1 MHIHRH
7 DTLRLRL
14 IFIFILLMGFS
25 INGCG
30 DSEDE
35 EEVDPLLVTI
45 IDRRS
50 DGPPV
55 PDRSDAEI
63 LADRILQR
71 ETEDFFFDTAQRN
84 QLIGEIEGV
93 LSLIRAAY
101 PLMNAIRVEK
111 EAIPGVLW
119 VDPDRDFDKILK
131 EQLQDKQGQIRF
143 ETGNAE
149 FDALNAKLGV
159 QAVRWTSWG
168 LSLYFDPRLN
178 LRVASEA
185 YSMVEG
191 VREVGGNP
199 SLGSSAHIIAF
210 KQGETWYVIFWHG
223 WGDCPSGCI
232 YREFFCFTVR
242 GTDVESI
249 PTAQAQTMPSFQE
262 LDAATSGRWSLS
274 NRTPFG
280 NAPGDRWSWGGGWFS
295 AGASP
300 DFDDFVGGCP
310 LFGEIEAFPN
320 QLSVS
325 CGYRVESL
333 PREDG
338 FLDDYEFT
346 GVVLL
351 LIARQERI
359 VIGTDE
365 KPFSVVVS
373 AVPEPIVF
381 NTSSVVVSEPVR
393 VAKTAAEIENPE
405 NVYFENVLMAINPPP
420 PSSPF
425 ERWWGAVH
433 PTFVV
438 CWDHPET
445 GVRVYQVLTPN
456 IMYADADEARN
467 QPGCDNFRD
476 TDYIQTLDVYLP
488 TVGTRTRSML
498 GMPRVVIPRS
508 ASLENWTDWVDEVL
522 PRP

>member
-1 MHIHRH
+1 MHTPRH
-7 DTLRLRL
+7 DTLCVRL
-14 IFIFILLMGFS
+14 IFILILLIGLS
-25 INGCG
+25 INVCG
-30 DSEDE
+30 DSEE
-35 EEVDPLLVTI
+35 ENEVLIEEAAEPPVVI
-45 IDRRS
+45 ILDNA
-50 DGPPV
+50 PPV

-71 ETEDFFFDTAQRN
+71 ETDDFFFDIAQRN
-84 QLIGEIEGV
+84 QLINEIEGV
-93 LSLIRAAY
+93 LSLIRSAY
-101 PLMNAIRVEK
+101 PLMNAIHTRKGVQ
-111 EAIPGVLW
+111 PGMLW
-119 VDPDRDFDKILK
+119 VDPERDFDKILK
-131 EQLQDKQGQIRF
+131 ELLQDKQGQIRF

-159 QAVRWTSWG
+159 QAVRWDSWG
-168 LSLYFDPRLN
+168 LSLYFDARLN
-178 LRVASEA
+178 LWVASEA

-191 VREVGGNP
+191 VREVRRNL
-199 SLGSSAHIIAF
+199 SFRSGSNILAF

-223 WGDCPSGCI
+223 WGDCPKGCI
-232 YREFFCFTVR
+232 NRETFCFTVR

-249 PTAQAQTMPSFQE
+249 PTAQAQTMPPFQE
-262 LDAATSGRWSLS
+262 LGPSLR

-280 NAPGDRWSWGGGWFS
+280 NAPAHRWSWVRGWFS
-295 AGASP
+295 AGDSP
-300 DFDDFVGGCP
+300 DLDDFAGGCP

-333 PREDG
+333 PREDR
-338 FLDDYEFT
+338 FFDDYEFT

-351 LIARQERI
+351 LIATQERI
-359 VIGTDE
+359 VVGTGE
-365 KPFSVVVS
+365 KPFVVVLKPGVVFKAKS
-373 AVPEPIVF
+373 A
-381 NTSSVVVSEPVR
+381 VVSEPVR
-393 VAKTAAEIENPE
+393 VAKTASEIEDPE

-420 PSSPF
+420 LSSPF

-438 CWDHPET
+438 CWDDPET
-445 GVRVYQVLTPN
+445 DWRAYQVLTPN
-456 IMYADADEARN
+456 IMSADADEARN

-498 GMPRVVIPRS
+498 GVPRVIIPRS

-522 PRP
+522 PRPAAPE

>member
-1 MHIHRH
+1 MFTPPNNI
-7 DTLRLRL
+7 LPLPVIL
-14 IFIFILLMGFS
+14 ILLIGLS

-63 LADRILQR
+63 LADRILRR
-71 ETEDFFFDTAQRN
+71 ETDDFYFDIPQRR
-84 QLIGEIEGV
+84 QLINEIEGV

-101 PLMNAIRVEK
+101 PSMNAIDAEEDV
-111 EAIPGVLW
+111 IPGMLAIYPE
-119 VDPDRDFDKILK
+119 PDFYEMLK
-131 EQLQDKQGQIRF
+131 EMLQDKQGQIRF
-143 ETGNAE
+143 ETGYAE

-159 QAVRWTSWG
+159 REVRLGGDISKY
-168 LSLYFDPRLN
+168 LNFYFDPRLN

-185 YSMVEG
+185 YSMVKG
-191 VREVGGNP
+191 VRQVSDYSGYGLVM
-199 SLGSSAHIIAF
+199 STDIKAF

-223 WGDCPSGCI
+223 WGDCPAGCI
-232 YREFFCFTVR
+232 YGETICFTVR

-280 NAPGDRWSWGGGWFS
+280 NATAHRWSWWDNTRSWSYGVPNGDS
-295 AGASP
+295 NNL
-300 DFDDFVGGCP
+300 GCS

-320 QLSVS
+320 QLGVS

-333 PREDG
+333 DWS
-338 FLDDYEFT
+338 LDDYDFA

-351 LIARQERI
+351 LIATQERT
-359 VIGTDE
+359 VIGGDDA
-365 KPFSVVVS
+365 PFVEVLG
-373 AVPEPIVF
+373 PGIVF
-381 NTSSVVVSEPVR
+381 RTSSAVVSEPVR
-393 VAKTAAEIENPE
+393 VAKTASEIQNPE

-420 PSSPF
+420 LSSPF
-425 ERWWGAVH
+425 ERWWGGVH

-438 CWDHPET
+438 CWDDPET
-445 GVRVYQVLTPN
+445 DWRAYQVLTPT
-456 IMYADADEARN
+456 IMSADADEASN
-467 QPGCDNFRD
+467 HPGCDKLRD
-476 TDYIQTLDVYLP
+476 TDYIQTLVEGIEGPLA
-488 TVGTRTRSML
+488 R
-498 GMPRVVIPRS
+498 
-508 ASLENWTDWVDEVL
+508 ENWRDWVDEVL

>member
-1 MHIHRH
+1 MHTPRH
-7 DTLRLRL
+7 DTLCVRL
-14 IFIFILLMGFS
+14 IFILILLIGLS
-25 INGCG
+25 INVCG
-30 DSEDE
+30 DSEEDAEVLIDE
-35 EEVDPLLVTI
+35 AAEPPVVTI
-45 IDRRS
+45 LDNA
-50 DGPPV
+50 PPV

-63 LADRILQR
+63 LADRILQL
-71 ETEDFFFDTAQRN
+71 ETDDFYFDIAQRN
-84 QLIGEIEGV
+84 QLINEIEGV
-93 LSLIRAAY
+93 LSLIRSAY
-101 PLMNAIRVEK
+101 PLMNAIHTRK
-111 EAIPGVLW
+111 GAQPGMLW
-119 VDPDRDFDKILK
+119 VDPERDFDKILK

-159 QAVRWTSWG
+159 QAVRWSSWG

-178 LRVASEA
+178 LWVASEA

-191 VREVGGNP
+191 VREVRGNL
-199 SLGSSAHIIAF
+199 SFRSGSNILAL
-210 KQGETWYVIFWHG
+210 KQGETWYVVFWYG
-223 WGDCPSGCI
+223 WGDCAKGCLN
-232 YREFFCFTVR
+232 RETFCFTVT

-249 PTAQAQTMPSFQE
+249 PTAQAQTMPSFQK
-262 LDAATSGRWSLS
+262 LKPY
-274 NRTPFG
+274 NNTPFA
-280 NAPGDRWSWGGGWFS
+280 NAPAHTWSWVGGWFS
-295 AGASP
+295 AGDSP
-300 DFDDFVGGCP
+300 DFEGFAGGCP
-310 LFGEIEAFPN
+310 LFGEIEVFPN

-333 PREDG
+333 PREDWS
-338 FLDDYEFT
+338 LDDYDFT

-351 LIARQERI
+351 LIATQERT
-359 VIGTDE
+359 VIGGGGA
-365 KPFSVVVS
+365 PFVV
-373 AVPEPIVF
+373 VPEPGVVV
-381 NTSSVVVSEPVR
+381 NSTSAVVSEPVR
-393 VAKTAAEIENPE
+393 VAKTAAEIEDPE

-522 PRP
+522 PRPAAPE